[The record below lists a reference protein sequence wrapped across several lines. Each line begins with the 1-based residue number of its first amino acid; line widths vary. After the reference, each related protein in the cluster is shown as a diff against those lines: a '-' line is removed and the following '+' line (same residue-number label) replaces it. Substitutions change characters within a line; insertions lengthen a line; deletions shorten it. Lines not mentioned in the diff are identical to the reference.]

1 MTNKILIVD
10 TSEHYRAIITSRLQ
24 SYGYENIMSAR
35 NGNEGYNKAIDES
48 PELIIIDTRLPD
60 IDGYYLCKQIRTIS
74 ESHVKIVLLS
84 SVFDKL
90 DLSRAENA
98 GADEIVVK
106 TFDCMSLIVC
116 VKKLIDQFQ
125 VV

>member
-1 MTNKILIVD
+1 MTNKILIID
-10 TSEHYRAIITSRLQ
+10 TSEHYRTIIASRLQ
-24 SYGYENIMSAR
+24 SYGYENIIFSR

-98 GADEIVVK
+98 GADEIIVK

-116 VKKLIDQFQ
+116 IKKLIDQFQ

>member
-1 MTNKILIVD
+1 MTNKILIID

-24 SYGYENIMSAR
+24 SYGYENIFSAR
-35 NGNEGYNKAIDES
+35 NGHEGYNKAIDES